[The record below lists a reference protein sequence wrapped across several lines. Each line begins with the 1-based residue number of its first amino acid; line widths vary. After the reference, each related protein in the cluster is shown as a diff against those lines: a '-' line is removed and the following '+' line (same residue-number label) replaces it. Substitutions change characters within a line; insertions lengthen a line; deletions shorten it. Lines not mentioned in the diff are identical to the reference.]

1 MKPLK
6 EVAAWGIMALAAGN
20 ADSVAAAGS
29 SGIEVR

>member
-6 EVAAWGIMALAAGN
+6 GFEEWGIMVLAAGN

-29 SGIEVR
+29 SGIDVR